1 MIPVNT
7 RVLQVP
13 CLVSPWVIAP
23 SYAEHTWGICPAQ
36 LLISVCS
43 LAVPEGND
51 YLDGEDVYHH
61 WLPPL
66 VPSLA
71 DRWRGS
77 QAGETS
83 ASVLSTAAHA
93 GSLLRGRCGQES
105 GHKKT
110 LEAWLSVCAHVPIEG

>member
-1 MIPVNT
+1 MVPVNT
-7 RVLQVP
+7 RVLHVSR
-13 CLVSPWVIAP
+13 LGSPWVIAP
-23 SYAEHTWGICPAQ
+23 SSAEHTRGYLPCPATD
-36 LLISVCS
+36 LVSS
-43 LAVPEGND
+43 LAVPEGSD

-83 ASVLSTAAHA
+83 ASVLSPAAHA
-93 GSLLRGRCGQES
+93 GSLLSREVRS
-105 GHKKT
+105 G
-110 LEAWLSVCAHVPIEG
+110 ERP

>member
-1 MIPVNT
+1 MGD
-7 RVLQVP
+7 
-13 CLVSPWVIAP
+13 SPLLCGAHSGVIL
-23 SYAEHTWGICPAQ
+23 PAQ
-36 LLISVCS
+36 LLKRVSS
-43 LAVPEGND
+43 LAIPEGSD

-83 ASVLSTAAHA
+83 ASVLSPAAHA
-93 GSLLRGRCGQES
+93 GPLLSREVRS
-105 GHKKT
+105 G
-110 LEAWLSVCAHVPIEG
+110 ERP